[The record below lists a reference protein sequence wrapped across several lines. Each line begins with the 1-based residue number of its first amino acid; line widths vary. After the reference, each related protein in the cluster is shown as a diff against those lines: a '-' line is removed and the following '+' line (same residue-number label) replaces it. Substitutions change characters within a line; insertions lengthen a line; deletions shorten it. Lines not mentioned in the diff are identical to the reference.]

1 MSILFCCISDNC
13 FVIFVRSFEIF
24 SHGSNTVTIHNW
36 YNGDVPK
43 HRGVLFLVLPTHSSI
58 ILVIYCHYPLE
69 LHCTCIWFPQKQF
82 SADVLPRTFPL
93 QQFTKR
99 MKCGHFLPLHIR
111 WQLLQWVPLTRY
123 VHFIRTCMSV
133 CVCAVLP
140 HVCVCVSA
148 CVTLFVCAKIHKI
161 FKI

>member
-1 MSILFCCISDNC
+1 M
-13 FVIFVRSFEIF
+13 
-24 SHGSNTVTIHNW
+24 TIHNW

-123 VHFIRTCMSV
+123 LHFIRTCMSV